1 MDFHGSSGSSINNI
15 GMWDWQDEDCCL
27 ARDSRLGLSHCPWD
41 DDNRKNEC
49 LLNVLVNQT
58 PIRDCG
64 LDVIDAA
71 GKTKRGLEEHKEASQ
86 VKRRR
91 VLRFPSV
98 ADGATADNG
107 QPSSAPVRSKGDS
120 MVVDGWPENLQWNP
134 IWSSDDSFLFSKEVL
149 DQSSDEWLENY
160 FNDSD
165 MYCSSNEMSSSN
177 NEHIEPNDQ
186 VDVADFC
193 NVEPDTRTIVIPKTP
208 KASTVKIFTGRRS
221 HINSPTKL
229 TTSVAYPFS
238 LVKPSEV
245 QGHLTLKDINQRI
258 HAPPPSRSFDKK
270 DNNPS
275 IIYPTSAFSGK
286 PVVVKTKILT
296 QGGKGSITILRT
308 KG

>member
-1 MDFHGSSGSSINNI
+1 MSCGMCGS
-15 GMWDWQDEDCCL
+15 GMWDWQDADCCL
-27 ARDSRLGLSHCPWD
+27 ARDSRLGLSRCPWD
-41 DDNRKNEC
+41 NQKDES

-64 LDVIDAA
+64 LDVIDAGMA
-71 GKTKRGLEEHKEASQ
+71 KRGLEEHKEASQ

-98 ADGATADNG
+98 ADCATADNG
-107 QPSSAPVRSKGDS
+107 QPSFAAVRSKGDS
-120 MVVDGWPENLQWNP
+120 MVEDGWPENSQWNP
-134 IWSSDDSFLFSKEVL
+134 IWSSDDSFLFSNEVL

-165 MYCSSNEMSSSN
+165 MYWSSNEMSSSN
-177 NEHIEPNDQ
+177 SEHAEPNDR

-193 NVEPDTRTIVIPKTP
+193 NVEPDTRTNVIPKTP
-208 KASTVKIFTGRRS
+208 KASTVKIFKGRRS

-238 LVKPSEV
+238 VVKPSEV

-258 HAPPPSRSFDKK
+258 HAPPPSRSVDKK
-270 DNNPS
+270 DNNPP

-296 QGGKGSITILRT
+296 EGGKGSITILRT